1 MLNLRGDVMSV
12 KLLDRTRKISRLLHN
27 NSSYVVVFNDIC
39 KLLGDMLEANIMVI
53 SARGKMLGIYE
64 REDISSLTNML
75 TDNIGEVIDEELNDR
90 FLSVLSTKEN
100 VNLSTLGFEGDI
112 ISGLSAVVM
121 PIDFAGER
129 LGTTFIYR
137 SNSEFEIEDIILC
150 EYANTVVEL
159 EMMRSI
165 YEEDV
170 EEKRRTNAIDAVFS
184 SLSASER
191 KAIGYVFKELDG
203 QMEGTI
209 IASRIAEQYGITRS
223 IIVNAIQ
230 KLEGAGILIV
240 RSKGMKGTH
249 LIVCNDTIYERID
262 LKG

>member
-100 VNLSTLGFEGDI
+100 VNLHF
-112 ISGLSAVVM
+112 
-121 PIDFAGER
+121 
-129 LGTTFIYR
+129 Y
-137 SNSEFEIEDIILC
+137 
-150 EYANTVVEL
+150 
-159 EMMRSI
+159 
-165 YEEDV
+165 
-170 EEKRRTNAIDAVFS
+170 
-184 SLSASER
+184 
-191 KAIGYVFKELDG
+191 
-203 QMEGTI
+203 
-209 IASRIAEQYGITRS
+209 
-223 IIVNAIQ
+223 
-230 KLEGAGILIV
+230 
-240 RSKGMKGTH
+240 
-249 LIVCNDTIYERID
+249 
-262 LKG
+262 